1 MAKSEAERLCWDE
14 VRSRGRAR
22 GVPPRIRERER
33 VGDDVGATIVLA
45 EDEKDLRRVYA
56 ECLRR
61 WGHTVWEAA
70 DGAEAAALV
79 RAHQPDLL
87 LLDLWMPILNGLE
100 VLEQLRDSREAMAT
114 KIVMLTHQRDAEY
127 RLEGFALG
135 VAAYWTKDLSL
146 ADLGERIEAVLGAP
160 RPPDRPDQ
168 QRP

>member
-1 MAKSEAERLCWDE
+1 M
-14 VRSRGRAR
+14 
-22 GVPPRIRERER
+22 
-33 VGDDVGATIVLA
+33 GATIVLA
-45 EDEKDLRRVYA
+45 EDEKDLRRIYA

-61 WGHTVWEAA
+61 AGHTVWEAA
-70 DGAEAAALV
+70 DGAEAASLV
-79 RAHQPDLL
+79 RAHRPDLL

-100 VLEQLRDSREAMAT
+100 VLEQLRDPREAMTT

-146 ADLGERIEAVLGAP
+146 ADLGARIEAVLEAVGAP
-160 RPPDRPDQ
+160 GRPDE